1 MSKQWV
7 ALRLKDMYAI
17 KHALQL
23 QVKSKKKR
31 LEEIENIPDIPE
43 RERLEQ
49 DISHE
54 CWLAQNMEN
63 EILDFRDANNIH

>member
-23 QVKSKKKR
+23 QVKSKEKR
-31 LEEIENIPDIPE
+31 LEELENIPDIPE
-43 RERLEQ
+43 KEQLVQ

-54 CWLAQNMEN
+54 SWLAQNMEN
-63 EILDFRDANNIH
+63 EILEFREANNIH

>member
-23 QVKSKKKR
+23 QVESKKKK

-43 RERLEQ
+43 KEQLVQ

-54 CWLAQNMEN
+54 NWLAQNMEN
-63 EILDFRDANNIH
+63 EILDFRKAYNIH

>member
-23 QVKSKKKR
+23 QVKSKEKR
-31 LEEIENIPDIPE
+31 LEELENTPDIPE
-43 RERLEQ
+43 KEQ
-49 DISHE
+49 LVHDISHE
-54 CWLAQNMEN
+54 SWLAQNMEN
-63 EILDFRDANNIH
+63 EILEFREANNIH